1 MALKM
6 NTLLLNK
13 CMKLRLKLFVFPA
26 LCQLLILPIIER
38 LIPTQQGT
46 NIHKSYKLSLW
57 KENYLLRFHTQQE
70 AILRPGACSCTGQHM
85 GERKEL
91 LLTVWLQRTGK
102 SIACWWIKPM
112 CLHLQS
118 QHGRGKIFLK
128 TRTRV
133 RS

>member
-70 AILRPGACSCTGQHM
+70 AIPRQGAYSCTGQHTF
-85 GERKEL
+85 EQNEL
-91 LLTVWLQRTGK
+91 LLKVWSQRTGK
-102 SIACWWIKPM
+102 GMARWWIKPT
-112 CLHLQS
+112 C
-118 QHGRGKIFLK
+118 
-128 TRTRV
+128 
-133 RS
+133 